1 MVGENHE
8 NNKLMQVTTEDKPER
23 DAQKRKPSTR
33 DLAPGAAYLLE
44 QAEKRPDLFISLV
57 RQLMPAKIDLD
68 VSIMSRDL
76 VDLLSQRRE
85 QLAQMRDVTPEEE
98 ED

>member
-1 MVGENHE
+1 
-8 NNKLMQVTTEDKPER
+8 
-23 DAQKRKPSTR
+23 
-33 DLAPGAAYLLE
+33 
-44 QAEKRPDLFISLV
+44 
-57 RQLMPAKIDLD
+57 MPAKIDLD